1 MRNRIRRQLGFVL
14 VIAMLIVMIY
24 PGETGSASEDSSG
37 FAVDNGVLTQY
48 VGAENS
54 VVIPDTVTAI
64 GDSAFQ
70 NMPIN
75 SVTIPSSVTSIGA
88 FAFAGC
94 TNLTSINIPS
104 SVASIGSNAFA
115 NCTSLSSVSWQSGAG
130 IPAEAFN
137 GCRGLTS
144 VSIAQTVPSIGSQA
158 FKDCSELPSIAI
170 PAATSS
176 VAANAFDGCV
186 NMSSISVDAGNPY
199 YTTSDG
205 CLYSSSGV
213 ALFRCPQGKNS
224 VIIQQGTQTIEGN
237 AFYGCKMVEIN
248 IPSSVT
254 VIKLGAFMRSEVE
267 TLILGDRITVFEEQ
281 TENWF
286 HSIKVPGS
294 APAAGDIVNKYN
306 EIVET
311 DYKPVNP
318 PDDTEDPNPPDNTE
332 DPNPPD
338 NTEDPNP
345 PDNTEDPNP
354 PDNTEDPNQPDKP
367 DNPNTPDN
375 PNNPGNSDKPNTPD
389 NTNGGNSS
397 TGDGNTGNGSGT
409 NNGNNTNGGNN
420 TDNGS
425 SNNAPNGG
433 GASGNSNNGGQN
445 AAAVTTLKNGIP
457 NLSNNANVSGWEA
470 IINSMQQTDEGKSVG
485 INMNGATKVPKEV
498 LSIAKEKKQDLVLN
512 MDTGI
517 TWNISGKDITSSDI
531 KDIDFGVKLGTSN
544 VPKELQNDVAGSN
557 WSTQMH
563 LSYNGVFGMTATL
576 KVMLGKAAGGHT
588 AILYYYNEAEKK
600 MEYISQATVTSGG
613 EATFTFAHAS
623 DYVIVVDGLPASTT
637 GMSVTDAHIQ
647 DNTPTTGP
655 GLNAKY
661 ILCLGV
667 MLFGV
672 YMILTSKKET
682 YQTA

>member
-104 SVASIGSNAFA
+104 SVGSIGNNAFA

-158 FKDCSELPSIAI
+158 FKDCNELPSIAI
-170 PAATSS
+170 PAAASS
-176 VAANAFDGCV
+176 VAPNAFDGCV
-186 NMSSISVDAGNPY
+186 NMSTISVDAGNPY

-224 VIIQQGTQTIEGN
+224 VTIQQGTQTIEGN

-294 APAAGDIVNKYN
+294 APAAGDIVSKYN

-332 DPNPPD
+332 DPNTPD
-338 NTEDPNP
+338 N
-345 PDNTEDPNP
+345 
-354 PDNTEDPNQPDKP
+354 P
-367 DNPNTPDN
+367 DNPNKPNNPDN
-375 PNNPGNSDKPNTPD
+375 PNNPSDPGNSDQPNTPG
-389 NTNGGNSS
+389 NPNGGN
-397 TGDGNTGNGSGT
+397 GNTGNGSGT
-409 NNGNNTNGGNN
+409 NNGNSANSGNN
-420 TDNGS
+420 TN
-425 SNNAPNGG
+425 
-433 GASGNSNNGGQN
+433 SGNSNNAANGSGGTSGSSNNGGQST
-445 AAAVTTLKNGIP
+445 AAVTTLKNGIP
-457 NLSNNANVSGWEA
+457 NLSNNASVSGWEA
-470 IINSMQQTDEGKSVG
+470 IINSMQQTDEGKTVG

-600 MEYISQATVTSGG
+600 MEYISQATVTSSG

-623 DYVIVVDGLPASTT
+623 DYVIVVDGLPASAT

>member
-104 SVASIGSNAFA
+104 SVASIGNNAFA

-130 IPAEAFN
+130 IPVEAFN

-158 FKDCSELPSIAI
+158 FKDCSELSSIAI

-176 VAANAFDGCV
+176 VASNAFDGCV
-186 NMSSISVDAGNPY
+186 NMSTINVDAGNAY

-224 VIIQQGTQTIEGN
+224 VIIQQGTQSIEGN
-237 AFYGCKMVEIN
+237 AFYGCKMVEVN

-294 APAAGDIVNKYN
+294 APAAGDIVNKYG

-311 DYKPVNP
+311 DYKPVDP
-318 PDDTEDPNPPDNTE
+318 VDPGDTEDPGNTE
-332 DPNPPD
+332 DPGD
-338 NTEDPNP
+338 TEDSNKPN
-345 PDNTEDPNP
+345 
-354 PDNTEDPNQPDKP
+354 KP
-367 DNPNTPDN
+367 S
-375 PNNPGNSDKPNTPD
+375 NPGDSGNS
-389 NTNGGNSS
+389 NGGNGN
-397 TGDGNTGNGSGT
+397 TGNGNTGNGSGT
-409 NNGNNTNGGNN
+409 NNGNSTNSGNN
-420 TDNGS
+420 TNSGS
-425 SNNAPNGG
+425 SNNAANGNG
-433 GASGNSNNGGQN
+433 GASGNNNNGGQST
-445 AAAVTTLKNGIP
+445 ATATTLKNGIP
-457 NLSNNANVSGWEA
+457 NLSNNASVSGWEA
-470 IINSMQQTDEGKSVG
+470 IINSMQQTGEGKTVG

-498 LSIAKEKKQDLVLN
+498 LSIAKEKKQELVLN

-600 MEYISQATVTSGG
+600 MEYISQATVTSSG